1 MTPAKPDADAKP
13 RPPKKRKT
21 ARKSRPKSRT
31 AVVVASPV
39 PSPDAGVSRGAANP
53 GLNGGTLIPGAGR
66 GPQPGT
72 GGRPKSILREKLHD
86 IFQSRTEIIEAIAD
100 GEAIHRTRIRV
111 TDILPFLILECPNCG
126 TEGKELKEKLVISM
140 ANPIDDLYR
149 TIEGT
154 VSASPKERLQALDL
168 AGKYGPGVVKQ
179 VGVEV
184 VREKVVE
191 TLDFLRE
198 NLTEA
203 DFERLRPGLKS
214 IWVVKAA

>member
-1 MTPAKPDADAKP
+1 MPRTAKK
-13 RPPKKRKT
+13 
-21 ARKSRPKSRT
+21 KSRPKSRPKSEAAPT
-31 AVVVASPV
+31 IER
-39 PSPDAGVSRGAANP
+39 PDAGVPRGGLIRQKHGGAIGPGAAA
-53 GLNGGTLIPGAGR
+53 GGR
-66 GPQPGT
+66 GPAPGT
-72 GGRPKSILREKLHD
+72 GGRPKSSLREKLRD
-86 IFQSRTEIIEAIAD
+86 IFEGRVAVIEQIAD

-111 TDILPFLILECPNCG
+111 ADLVPYVKFDCANCG
-126 TEGKELKEKLVISM
+126 ADDVGKQMIEATLLR
-140 ANPIDDLYR
+140 PIDDQYV

-154 VSASPKERLQALDL
+154 VSASPKDRLAALDL

-191 TLDFLRE
+191 TLDYLRD

-203 DFERLRPGLKS
+203 DFERVRLGLRS